1 MVIKLIIAGS
11 RTITKLSVEGLIEF
25 IYLHDIVNNDT
36 WKDLEIVSGCAAGID
51 TTAID
56 LAVFHEMKL
65 SKFPADW
72 DNKGRGAG
80 HIRNAE
86 MGKYADALLLIWD
99 GQSKG
104 SASMKAIMEKLNKPV
119 YEVIIKCQTI

>member
-1 MVIKLIIAGS
+1 MKLIIAGS
-11 RTITKLSVEGLIEF
+11 RTITKLSSYWVR
-25 IYLHDIVNNDT
+25 DT
-36 WKDLEIVSGCAAGID
+36 LNQLGIDHENADVITEVVSGTAGGVD
-51 TTAID
+51 TIGEKFAKKYLIPI
-56 LAVFHEMKL
+56 KQ
-65 SKFPADW
+65 FPADW

-104 SASMKAIMEKLNKPV
+104 SASMKAIMEKLKKPV
-119 YEVIIKCQTI
+119 YEVIIK